1 MAALDPDRLVGTWQ
15 LARWQTV
22 YEDGT
27 TTEPF
32 GPGAQGLLLYAADGW
47 MSACIMAADRTRLSR
62 GNPREAPAA
71 QRAAAFDGYFSY
83 CGRWRILDHRVQH
96 EVTLALNPVMV
107 GTLQLREAKLA
118 GRQLTLSAEES
129 VRGGTRLHRLVWKR
143 PARRAG
149 SRERSG

>member
-15 LARWQTV
+15 LEHWQTA

-32 GPGAQGLLLYAADGW
+32 GPGAEGLLLYAADGW
-47 MSACIMAADRTRLSR
+47 MSACIMAADRAPLSR

-83 CGRWRILDHRVQH
+83 AGRWRILERRVQH
-96 EVTLALNPVMV
+96 EVIVALNPGLV
-107 GTLQLREAKLA
+107 GTLQLRDAQLTE
-118 GRQLTLSAEES
+118 GGLTLSAEES
-129 VRGGTRLHRLVWKR
+129 ARGGTRLHQLAW
-143 PARRAG
+143 RRAAG
-149 SRERSG
+149 RPGR